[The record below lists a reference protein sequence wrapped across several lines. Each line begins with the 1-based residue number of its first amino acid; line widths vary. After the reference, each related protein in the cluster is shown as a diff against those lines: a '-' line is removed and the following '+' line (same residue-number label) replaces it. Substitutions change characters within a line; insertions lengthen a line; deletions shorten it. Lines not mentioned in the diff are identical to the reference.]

1 MKIYFSK
8 FFNDYVF
15 VIGGQSYFFFT
26 STLYPDA
33 VCLVP
38 IFAGHI
44 KNSRMH
50 KNKKDKEVLFICTVK
65 D

>member
-8 FFNDYVF
+8 FFDDYIF
-15 VIGGQSYFFFT
+15 VIGGQPYVFLASF
-26 STLYPDA
+26 SEKVMRLLEVWPQH
-33 VCLVP
+33 L
-38 IFAGHI
+38 

-50 KNKKDKEVLFICTVK
+50 KQKKDKEVVFICTVK